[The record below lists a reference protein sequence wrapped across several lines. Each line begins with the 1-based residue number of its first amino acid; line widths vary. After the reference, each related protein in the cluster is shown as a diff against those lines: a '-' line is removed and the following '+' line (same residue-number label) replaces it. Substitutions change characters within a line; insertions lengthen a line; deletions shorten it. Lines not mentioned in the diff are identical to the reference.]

1 MINRGG
7 SVGPLSVQES
17 ACLSNHSQWRF
28 TMAKAIKTF
37 RSSSEKPKNASFW
50 YESKP
55 GKNADGNNLPNIS
68 GTVQL
73 TPEMVKEIIA
83 IGELAPNELIEISV
97 GGWTND
103 FKKKDTHPTHRG
115 YANFRKPKENK
126 QSKSA

>member
-28 TMAKAIKTF
+28 TMAQATKSH
-37 RSSSEKPKNASFW
+37 RSSSVKPENASFW
-50 YESKP
+50 YKQKP
-55 GKNADGNNLPNIS
+55 GKSAKGNDLPQVS
-68 GTVQL
+68 GTIQL
-73 TPEMVKEIIA
+73 TPAMVKEIIA
-83 IGELAPNELIEISV
+83 IGELAPDELIEISIA
-97 GGWTND
+97 GWIND

-115 YANFRKPKENK
+115 YANFRQPKEHK